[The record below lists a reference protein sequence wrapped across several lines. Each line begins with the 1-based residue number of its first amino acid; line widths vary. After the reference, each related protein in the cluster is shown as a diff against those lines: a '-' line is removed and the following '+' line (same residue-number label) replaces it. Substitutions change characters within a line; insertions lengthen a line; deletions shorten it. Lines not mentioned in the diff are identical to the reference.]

1 MKTSI
6 IVPCAAE
13 HFHLL
18 DRMIH
23 SYCQGTAMPDNMI
36 ISVSNAQNINRT
48 MQSEL
53 LHNYTRFPIEFIEF
67 KRNVGSGENRQKAS
81 MVSNND
87 ILIYQDADDL
97 THPQRVE
104 ALRYAYENSDA
115 WHISH
120 FWIPSYYPFDEYEID
135 KIKLEKV
142 ESSDPEIHGKP
153 YGSKFGK
160 VTAGATSVRREMI
173 NHVSWGNSTREWGE
187 DWHFNMNCL
196 NAINQSYILHAE
208 IYVYTKFQHIV
219 EPEIQ
224 SGI

>member
-1 MKTSI
+1 MNYYIIILDFPSNSSNLNEMSDLAKT
-6 IVPCAAE
+6 A
-13 HFHLL
+13 
-18 DRMIH
+18 
-23 SYCQGTAMPDNMI
+23 
-36 ISVSNAQNINRT
+36 
-48 MQSEL
+48 
-53 LHNYTRFPIEFIEF
+53 
-67 KRNVGSGENRQKAS
+67 KKAS